1 MNTNIS
7 INVSPDNES
16 WQQNARAEI
25 MAVIRNKGQITYNA
39 LAATA
44 NMTGPHKIHRLT
56 SWLEQLMAEDHQN
69 DRPLR
74 AAVVIS
80 KARGGLPAPGF
91 LIKQKNWVWIL
102 KQPTGAHSYKAY
114 LQKSMLAS
122 LNCDLTMIG

>member
-1 MNTNIS
+1 MIANRSIS
-7 INVSPDNES
+7 LNSDPES
-16 WQQNARAEI
+16 WQQNALAEI
-25 MAVIRNKGQITYNA
+25 MAVIKNEDQITYNA

-56 SWLEQLMAEDHQN
+56 SWLEQLMAEDQHN

-91 LIKQKNWVWIL
+91 FDKAKELGL
-102 KQPTGAHSYKAY
+102 DFETTDRRASYEAY
-114 LQKSMLAS
+114 LQTVYAS
-122 LNCDLTMIG
+122 ISEL

>member
-1 MNTNIS
+1 MIANKSTNL
-7 INVSPDNES
+7 NLDPRS
-16 WQQNARAEI
+16 WQQNAHAEI
-25 MAVIRNKGQITYNA
+25 MAVIKNKDRITYNA

-56 SWLEQLMAEDHQN
+56 SWLEQLMAEDHNN

-91 LIKQKNWVWIL
+91 FDKAKELGLDFEK
-102 KQPTGAHSYKAY
+102 TDRHASYEAY
-114 LQKSMLAS
+114 LQTVYAS
-122 LNCDLTMIG
+122 ISEL

>member
-1 MNTNIS
+1 MIANRS
-7 INVSPDNES
+7 INLNSATGS
-16 WQQNARAEI
+16 WQQNAHAEI
-25 MAVIRNKGQITYNA
+25 ITVIKNKDQITYNA

-56 SWLEQLMAEDHQN
+56 LWLEQTMAEDHHN

-91 LIKQKNWVWIL
+91 FDKAKELGL
-102 KQPTGAHSYKAY
+102 DLETTDRRASYEAY
-114 LQKSMLAS
+114 LQTVYAS
-122 LNCDLTMIG
+122 VSEL

>member
-1 MNTNIS
+1 MIANRS
-7 INVSPDNES
+7 INLNSDPES
-16 WQQNARAEI
+16 WQQNAHAEI
-25 MAVIRNKGQITYNA
+25 MTVIKNKDQITYNA

-56 SWLEQLMAEDHQN
+56 SWLEQLMAEDHHN

-91 LIKQKNWVWIL
+91 FDKAKELGL
-102 KQPTGAHSYKAY
+102 DFETTDRRASYEAY
-114 LQKSMLAS
+114 LLTVYAS
-122 LNCDLTMIG
+122 SSEL

>member
-1 MNTNIS
+1 MIENKS
-7 INVSPDNES
+7 INVNLDPGS
-16 WQQNARAEI
+16 WQQNAHAEI
-25 MAVIRNKGQITYNA
+25 MAVIKNKDQITYNA

-56 SWLEQLMAEDHQN
+56 SWLEQLMAEDHHN

-91 LIKQKNWVWIL
+91 FDKAKELGL
-102 KQPTGAHSYKAY
+102 YFETTDRRASYEAY
-114 LQKSMLAS
+114 LQTVYSSISEL
-122 LNCDLTMIG
+122 

>member
-1 MNTNIS
+1 MIANRSTNLDLD
-7 INVSPDNES
+7 PGS
-16 WQQNARAEI
+16 WQQNAHAEI
-25 MAVIRNKGQITYNA
+25 MSVIKNKDQITYNA

-56 SWLEQLMAEDHQN
+56 KWLEELMAEDHHN

-91 LIKQKNWVWIL
+91 FDKAKELGLNFDI
-102 KQPTGAHSYKAY
+102 TDRRASYESY
-114 LQKSMLAS
+114 LQKVYAKFPES
-122 LNCDLTMIG
+122 

>member
-1 MNTNIS
+1 MIANRSKNLQS
-7 INVSPDNES
+7 DPKS
-16 WQQNARAEI
+16 WQQNAHAEI
-25 MAVIRNKGQITYNA
+25 MAVIKNKDQITYNA

-56 SWLEQLMAEDHQN
+56 SWLEQLMTEDHHN

-91 LIKQKNWVWIL
+91 FNKAKELGL
-102 KQPTGAHSYKAY
+102 EFETTDRRASYEAY
-114 LQKSMLAS
+114 LQTVYAS
-122 LNCDLTMIG
+122 ISEL

>member
-1 MNTNIS
+1 MIANRS
-7 INVSPDNES
+7 INLNSDPRS
-16 WQQNARAEI
+16 WQQNAHAKI
-25 MAVIRNKGQITYNA
+25 ISVIKSKDKITYNA

-56 SWLEQLMAEDHQN
+56 SWLEQLMAEDHYN

-91 LIKQKNWVWIL
+91 FNKAKELGL
-102 KQPTGAHSYKAY
+102 DFETTDRRSSYEAY
-114 LQKSMLAS
+114 LQTVYAS
-122 LNCDLTMIG
+122 ISEL

>member
-1 MNTNIS
+1 MIVKRSIS
-7 INVSPDNES
+7 INSDSGS
-16 WQQNARAEI
+16 WQQNAHAEI
-25 MAVIRNKGQITYNA
+25 MAVIKNKDQITYHA

-44 NMTGPHKIHRLT
+44 NMTGPHKIYRLT

-91 LIKQKNWVWIL
+91 FDKAKELGL
-102 KQPTGAHSYKAY
+102 DFEATDRRASYEAY
-114 LQKSMLAS
+114 LQTVYAS
-122 LNCDLTMIG
+122 ISEL